1 MTLYKVLGPDL
12 RSCHGGDARW
22 VPGEWQPPIPSPL
35 VCKRGWHLLPRP
47 RDVLD
52 WWVEGAALWEAEG
65 RGEMVAERNKQ
76 AWSEARV
83 TRQLHLPTHEELV
96 TLALDMA
103 EHVLP
108 VWERAHP
115 DYPRP
120 REAIA
125 AARRGDAKTAATA
138 ADATAGAATYAAYAA
153 DAAYAAADAC
163 AATYA
168 AYAADAA
175 YAAADA
181 AYAAAYAADATAY
194 AGAASAAA
202 GAAYAAA
209 YAAGFK
215 AETSWQ
221 DQLLK
226 KVIYRD

>member
-65 RGEMVAERNKQ
+65 RGEMVAERKKQ

-83 TRQLHLPTHEELV
+83 TRQLHMPTREELV
-96 TLALDMA
+96 TLMLDMA

-108 VWERAHP
+108 IWERAHP
-115 DYPRP
+115 DDPRP

-138 ADATAGAATYAAYAA
+138 AYAAAYAAYAAACAAACAA
-153 DAAYAAADAC
+153 DAAYAA
-163 AATYA
+163 
-168 AYAADAA
+168 
-175 YAAADA
+175 YAAAC
-181 AYAAAYAADATAY
+181 
-194 AGAASAAA
+194 
-202 GAAYAAA
+202 
-209 YAAGFK
+209 AAGFK

-221 DQLLK
+221 DQLVK